1 MSTKLFAKSLVTAA
15 VVVAVL
21 VLFAL
26 GGCSA
31 DDAPPVAQTPKV
43 QVMTVQLQRQAL
55 TTELAGRTQAFM
67 LADIRPQVGGIVQ
80 QRLFVEGAEVKAGQA
95 LYQIDPA
102 PYKATLAEAQATAS
116 KARVT
121 LKSAQ
126 ATATRNAALVKIDA
140 ISQQD
145 NEDAQVS
152 LLTAQAE
159 LQVAQAGVDT
169 ARINLGYTR
178 ITSPLSG
185 RIETSTVTP
194 GALLVAAQT
203 TALTTVQQL
212 DPIYVDITQS
222 TTELLRL
229 KRDLASGALQGNSAE
244 GEAPVLL
251 TLDDGSPYNHAGT
264 LKFSGVAVNQ
274 GTGTVTLRAVFAN
287 PEHLLLPGM
296 YVRAVL
302 ELASDDK
309 AILIPQKAVTR
320 SASGVTS
327 VLVVVNGKVEQ
338 RVLTIDRAV
347 GNQWWVS
354 AGLNAGDQ
362 VIIEGGQKVRV
373 GAEVLAQNSDA
384 RGVPRAVAPT
394 AIAQGN

>member
-116 KARVT
+116 KARAT